1 MEATFKKDEWVD
13 YTIDG
18 NHLATYASLGDNFA
32 ISPKE
37 GNEEGAYLYI
47 LLCTQ
52 TCFMLFNL
60 SLANGGNNFV

>member
-52 TCFMLFNL
+52 TCFMLVQPFTCQW
-60 SLANGGNNFV
+60 GQQF